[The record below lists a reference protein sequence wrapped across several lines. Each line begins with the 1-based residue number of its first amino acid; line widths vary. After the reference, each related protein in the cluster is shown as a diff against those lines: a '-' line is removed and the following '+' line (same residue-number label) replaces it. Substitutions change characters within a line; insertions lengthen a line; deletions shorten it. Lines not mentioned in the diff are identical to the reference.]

1 MSTDICLYL
10 LDQRIPTAS
19 EWASCLQKEFGHEQF
34 SDFSLRD
41 FFGFLPC
48 GKSGFE
54 YLAYSITPEEA
65 AEYQINDFI
74 FDFVV
79 TLSAKDETES
89 KLALCS
95 ISILA
100 KITGGMVCDPQAGT
114 LYSASEAIDLARAKP
129 N

>member
-10 LDQRIPTAS
+10 LEKEIPTAS
-19 EWASCLQKEFGHEQF
+19 DWAFWLQKEFGQELF
-34 SDFSLRD
+34 SDFNLRD

-48 GKSGFE
+48 GTSGFE

-65 AEYQINDFI
+65 AEYQINDLN

-79 TLSAKDETES
+79 TLSAKDEVES
-89 KLALCS
+89 KSALCS

-100 KITGGMVCDPQAGT
+100 KITGGMVCDPQTGA
-114 LYSASEAIDLARAKP
+114 LYSANEAIILAGAKP
-129 N
+129 K